1 MSTGAGT
8 SEAKRL
14 LYPTYLDVPM
24 LIDFVASLDD
34 GVSFS
39 SEVAEKIDRGR
50 KGTGEANG
58 TVGLPSIASLLGL
71 NLSASGKLSR
81 ERTEQETAESKFVR
95 QHTAASLFNRFH
107 SALSLD
113 AGLVEISAAP
123 ALASVSAG
131 DLISCKGV
139 VLRNPLEALLSLYR
153 DIRPV
158 MVVIQRQQAR
168 QGGAS
173 EEQATATVETSLRD
187 TDEIFAAVAED
198 VVKSKIVDLPM
209 RLSDGTNVIL
219 SANREFFTAEVESML
234 LGGSFRAIGKVT
246 AVSSDPGGS
255 FSLVRRG
262 VMGLVA
268 REQLQPAFAPIS
280 QLVGQ
285 SGPSAALPEIE
296 LQGPFVQVLPL
307 AIYI

>member
-1 MSTGAGT
+1 MPPGWRSLTRPPARPGTHRDGDGTPQREDSEFLSALPGAVGRHRAGRRPDVISSSEPSRRPRAALLQRRVTVPIRRATPTTTCQPDGGRSMSSGAGT

-50 KGTGEANG
+50 KGAGEANG
-58 TVGLPSIASLLGL
+58 SAGLPSIASLLGL

-113 AGLVEISAAP
+113 AGLVEISTAP
-123 ALASVSAG
+123 ELASVSAG
-131 DLISCKGV
+131 DLASCKGV
-139 VLRNPLEALLSLYR
+139 VLRNPLEALLGLYR

-158 MVVIQRQQAR
+158 MVVIQRQQA
-168 QGGAS
+168 
-173 EEQATATVETSLRD
+173 
-187 TDEIFAAVAED
+187 
-198 VVKSKIVDLPM
+198 
-209 RLSDGTNVIL
+209 
-219 SANREFFTAEVESML
+219 
-234 LGGSFRAIGKVT
+234 
-246 AVSSDPGGS
+246 
-255 FSLVRRG
+255 
-262 VMGLVA
+262 
-268 REQLQPAFAPIS
+268 
-280 QLVGQ
+280 
-285 SGPSAALPEIE
+285 
-296 LQGPFVQVLPL
+296 
-307 AIYI
+307 